1 MNNPFPPHI
10 RNIAVIAPAGR
21 CMPEALTKACHHLEG
36 FGINVRLMPNCLAH
50 NSPPYLSANDH
61 DRVHDLHTALSD
73 PQTDLILC
81 ARGGYGSAR
90 ILELIDWELMRSRQL
105 PIVGYSDITALH
117 LAMLGRH
124 AGIPIAGPMC
134 LKLYEHRDD
143 SISVNS
149 LKTALLIDDHSPML
163 PIPELSIDTVKNG
176 FADAP
181 AVAVNLTVAASLCGG
196 NFMPDL
202 AGHILIVEDI
212 AEPAYKIDRC
222 LNQLR
227 QNGILA
233 RLAGLVFASFRDCG
247 TPMELDGLFR
257 NFADLINGPVVSG
270 FPFGHQF
277 PTLSIRQR
285 QRMIINTGNA
295 HDARI
300 LSPSASIPPDRTH
313 AVRD

>member
-21 CMPEALTKACHHLEG
+21 CAPDALTKACHHLG
-36 FGINVRLMPNCLAH
+36 SFGINVRLMPNCLAH
-50 NSPPYLSANDH
+50 NSLPHLSANDN
-61 DRVHDLHTALSD
+61 DRVNDLHTALSD

-90 ILELIDWELMRSRQL
+90 ILELIDWELMRARQL

-117 LAMLGRH
+117 LAMLHRQ

-143 SISVNS
+143 SLSVNS
-149 LKTALLIDDHSPML
+149 LKTALLIDDNSPML
-163 PIPELSIDTVKNG
+163 PVPELSVDTVKNG

-181 AVAVNLTVAASLCGG
+181 AVAVNLTVATSLCGSD
-196 NFMPDL
+196 FMPDL

-233 RLAGLVFASFRDCG
+233 GLAGLVFASFHDCG
-247 TPMELDGLFR
+247 NQMELNELFR
-257 NFADLINGPVVSG
+257 HCAGLINGPVVSG

-277 PTLSIRQR
+277 PTLSVRQG
-285 QRMIINTGNA
+285 QRMIINTDNA
-295 HDARI
+295 PEARI
-300 LSPSASIPPDRTH
+300 LSPSASIPEVRPQ
-313 AVRD
+313 AVRG